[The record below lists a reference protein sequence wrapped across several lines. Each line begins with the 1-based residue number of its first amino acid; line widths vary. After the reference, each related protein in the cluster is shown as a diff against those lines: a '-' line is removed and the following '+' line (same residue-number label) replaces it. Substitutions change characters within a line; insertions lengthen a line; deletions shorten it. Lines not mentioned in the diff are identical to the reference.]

1 MMTYRERMLAT
12 LRGQQ
17 TDFIPFVPRL
27 DLWYKANKYK
37 GTLPDKYRNATLM
50 QIVEDMDIGYHAV
63 ITDKEAFDDYLDI
76 IDRPLGIW
84 RVHQCPWAAK
94 MKKVKRNISY
104 QGDTTVVEYVTPAGN
119 LMTRVL
125 YNESMKA
132 AGVTLTHVEEF
143 PIKNVTDYDAMGY
156 IFENMEVLPAYDG
169 IQRIKEEVGERG
181 LITGVGTLGGS
192 AMHHI
197 IHELMPYD
205 LFFFE
210 YYDHYDE
217 LLRLAE
223 RMQPFMDKVLDI
235 AIKSPADIV
244 FIGSNFD
251 SQVTWPPFVG
261 EHVVP
266 NLAAAAEKVHAAGR
280 FLLCHTDGENKGLL
294 PHFIASKFDIAD
306 SICPAPMTSYTLK
319 EIRDAFNGNHIT
331 IWGGVPSVSVLESS
345 MSDYE
350 FDAFIDDLFSTQIG
364 QADHLILSIADTAP
378 PAMKWSRLE
387 RIAKM
392 AKEFGPVRP

>member
-119 LMTRVL
+119 LLTRVL

-156 IFENMEVLPAYDG
+156 
-169 IQRIKEEVGERG
+169 
-181 LITGVGTLGGS
+181 
-192 AMHHI
+192 
-197 IHELMPYD
+197 
-205 LFFFE
+205 
-210 YYDHYDE
+210 
-217 LLRLAE
+217 
-223 RMQPFMDKVLDI
+223 
-235 AIKSPADIV
+235 
-244 FIGSNFD
+244 
-251 SQVTWPPFVG
+251 
-261 EHVVP
+261 
-266 NLAAAAEKVHAAGR
+266 
-280 FLLCHTDGENKGLL
+280 
-294 PHFIASKFDIAD
+294 
-306 SICPAPMTSYTLK
+306 
-319 EIRDAFNGNHIT
+319 
-331 IWGGVPSVSVLESS
+331 
-345 MSDYE
+345 
-350 FDAFIDDLFSTQIG
+350 
-364 QADHLILSIADTAP
+364 
-378 PAMKWSRLE
+378 
-387 RIAKM
+387 
-392 AKEFGPVRP
+392 

>member
-1 MMTYRERMLAT
+1 MITYRERMLAT
-12 LRGQQ
+12 LRGQP

-50 QIVEDMDIGYHAV
+50 DIVDDMDIGYHAV

-104 QGDTTVVEYVTPAGN
+104 QGDTTVMEYLTPAGN
-119 LMTRVL
+119 LMTRVV

-143 PIKNVTDYDAMGY
+143 AIKNVTDYDAMGY
-156 IFENMEVLPAYDG
+156 IFENMEVVPAYDG

-223 RMQPFMDKVLDI
+223 RMQPFIDKVLDI

-266 NLAAAAEKVHAAGR
+266 NLAAAAGKVHAAGK

-306 SICPAPMTSYTLK
+306 SICPAPMTSCALK
-319 EIRDAFNGNHIT
+319 EIRDAFNGHNIT

-350 FDAFIDDLFSTQIG
+350 FDSFIDDLFGAQIG
-364 QADHLILSIADTAP
+364 QGDHLILSIADTAP

-392 AKEFGPVRP
+392 AKEFGPVKP